1 MQRKCGIVYSRT
13 RVFLRPFK
21 RVLKKA
27 KKTAFFCRFFRFLC
41 LFFTVFYAFLRI
53 RIRQKAPDQPT

>member
-41 LFFTVFYAFLRI
+41 LFFTVFLYFFTNPHPS
-53 RIRQKAPDQPT
+53 KSP